1 MTTSKGTSKGNI
13 GGSSQSNSMGAR
25 TVIGWNLRQVMA
37 ENGMFATTDLVEPLR
52 QRGVEIS
59 RQMVHRVVTKTPQRI
74 NVDLLAALC
83 DILDCTP
90 NDLLELR
97 HEQARPASAAG
108 ETGPGTGPGIGDLRP
123 IRARVRR
130 PGDR

>member
-1 MTTSKGTSKGNI
+1 MTMSE
-13 GGSSQSNSMGAR
+13 GAR
-25 TVIGWNLRQVMA
+25 TVIQWNLRQVMA
-37 ENGMFATTDLVEPLR
+37 ENGMFQTSELVEPLR

-59 RQMVHRVVTKTPQRI
+59 RQMVHRVVTKAPQRI

-83 DILDCTP
+83 DIFDCTP

-97 HEQARPASAAG
+97 HEQVRQAPAVG
-108 ETGPGTGPGIGDLRP
+108 DTGPGIGDLRP

>member
-1 MTTSKGTSKGNI
+1 MTMSEGVR
-13 GGSSQSNSMGAR
+13 M
-25 TVIGWNLRQVMA
+25 VIRWNLRQVMA
-37 ENGMFATTDLVEPLR
+37 ENGMFATTDLVEPLH

-90 NDLLELR
+90 NDLLEVR
-97 HEQARPASAAG
+97 HEQIRQAPAAG
-108 ETGPGTGPGIGDLRP
+108 ETGPDRGPGIGDLRP

>member
-1 MTTSKGTSKGNI
+1 MTMSE
-13 GGSSQSNSMGAR
+13 GAR
-25 TVIGWNLRQVMA
+25 TVIRWNLRQVMA
-37 ENGMFATTDLVEPLR
+37 ENGMFQTSELVEPLR
-52 QRGVEIS
+52 QRGVEMS
-59 RQMVHRVVTKTPQRI
+59 RQMVHRVVTKAPQRI

-83 DILDCTP
+83 DILDCSP

-97 HEQARPASAAG
+97 QEQVRQAPAVG
-108 ETGPGTGPGIGDLRP
+108 DTGPGIGDLRP

>member
-1 MTTSKGTSKGNI
+1 MSASKGAK
-13 GGSSQSNSMGAR
+13 AVLR
-25 TVIGWNLRQVMA
+25 WNLRQLMA
-37 ENGMFATTDLVEPLR
+37 EKGMFATTDLVEPLHE
-52 QRGVEIS
+52 RGIEIS

-74 NVDLLAALC
+74 NTDLLAALC

-97 HEQARPASAAG
+97 REQVEQAPAVGQA
-108 ETGPGTGPGIGDLRP
+108 GPGIGDLRP

-130 PGDR
+130 PDQ

>member
-1 MTTSKGTSKGNI
+1 MTTSQGNSEDS
-13 GGSSQSNSMGAR
+13 GMNAK

-37 ENGMFATTDLVEPLR
+37 ENGIFATTDLVEPLR

-97 HEQARPASAAG
+97 QEQPRSASAAD
-108 ETGPGTGPGIGDLRP
+108 ETGPDRGHGASPGIGDLRP

-130 PGDR
+130 PDE

>member
-1 MTTSKGTSKGNI
+1 MTIDKGNGESI
-13 GGSSQSNSMGAR
+13 SVGAR
-25 TVIGWNLRQVMA
+25 TVIRWNLRQVMA
-37 ENGMFATTDLVEPLR
+37 ENGIFQTSDLVEPLR

-90 NDLLELR
+90 NDLLEVR
-97 HEQARPASAAG
+97 QEQAEPAATIDESRPDK
-108 ETGPGTGPGIGDLRP
+108 GPRIGDLRP

-130 PGDR
+130 PGDQ

>member
-1 MTTSKGTSKGNI
+1 MTTGKGN
-13 GGSSQSNSMGAR
+13 GESGSVGAR
-25 TVIGWNLRQVMA
+25 AVIRWNLRQVMA
-37 ENGMFATTDLVEPLR
+37 ENGIFQTSDLVEPLH
-52 QRGVEIS
+52 QRGIEIS
-59 RQMVHRVVTKTPQRI
+59 RQMVHRIVTKTPQRI

-97 HEQARPASAAG
+97 WEQARSAPAAG

>member
-1 MTTSKGTSKGNI
+1 MSEGVR
-13 GGSSQSNSMGAR
+13 M
-25 TVIGWNLRQVMA
+25 VIRWNLRQVMA
-37 ENGMFATTDLVEPLR
+37 ENGMFATTDLAEPLH

-90 NDLLELR
+90 NDLLEVR
-97 HEQARPASAAG
+97 QEQIRQSPAVGQAG
-108 ETGPGTGPGIGDLRP
+108 PDGGPGIGDLRP

>member
-1 MTTSKGTSKGNI
+1 MTMSEGVR
-13 GGSSQSNSMGAR
+13 M
-25 TVIGWNLRQVMA
+25 VIRWNLRQVMA
-37 ENGMFATTDLVEPLR
+37 ENGMFATTDLVEPLH

-90 NDLLELR
+90 NDLLEVR
-97 HEQARPASAAG
+97 QEQIRQAPAAG
-108 ETGPGTGPGIGDLRP
+108 QAAPDGGPGIGDLRP

>member
-1 MTTSKGTSKGNI
+1 MTMSE
-13 GGSSQSNSMGAR
+13 GAR
-25 TVIGWNLRQVMA
+25 MVIRWNLRQVMA
-37 ENGMFATTDLVEPLR
+37 ENGMFATTDLLEPLH

-90 NDLLELR
+90 NDLLEVR
-97 HEQARPASAAG
+97 QEQIRQAPAVG
-108 ETGPGTGPGIGDLRP
+108 ETGPGAGPGIGDLRP
-123 IRARVRR
+123 IRARIRR

>member
-1 MTTSKGTSKGNI
+1 M
-13 GGSSQSNSMGAR
+13 
-25 TVIGWNLRQVMA
+25 VIGWNLRQVMA

-97 HEQARPASAAG
+97 HEQSRSASAAG
-108 ETGPGTGPGIGDLRP
+108 ETGPDRGPGIGDLRP

-130 PGDR
+130 PDE

>member
-1 MTTSKGTSKGNI
+1 MTMSE
-13 GGSSQSNSMGAR
+13 GAR
-25 TVIGWNLRQVMA
+25 TVIRWNLRQVMA
-37 ENGMFATTDLVEPLR
+37 ENGMFQTSELVEPLR
-52 QRGVEIS
+52 QRGVEMS
-59 RQMVHRVVTKTPQRI
+59 RQMVHRVVTKAPQRI

-97 HEQARPASAAG
+97 QEQVRQAPAVG
-108 ETGPGTGPGIGDLRP
+108 DTGPGIGDLRP

>member
-1 MTTSKGTSKGNI
+1 MTTSKG
-13 GGSSQSNSMGAR
+13 NSEDSGMNTR

-37 ENGMFATTDLVEPLR
+37 ENGIFATTDLVEPLR

-97 HEQARPASAAG
+97 HEQARSASAGG
-108 ETGPGTGPGIGDLRP
+108 ETGPDRGPGIGDLRP

-130 PGDR
+130 PDE